1 MEQTFNAVEVLV
13 ERMKTHPEEFF
24 EAGEKRGRWAFMY
37 RDYFKDCLT
46 ESEKGRIHESLRA
59 VRRTEFDAMV
69 VKELLRDEQ
78 IERQELER
86 QMKAEA
92 PTQGLLSNYQNPPA
106 HNQMAGYGQALT
118 EPSPFG
124 AVPTKMLLNKAS
136 FELAKKLMNNK

>member
-37 RDYFKDCLT
+37 KDYFRDCLT
-46 ESEKGRIHESLRA
+46 ESEKGRILESLRA

-86 QMKAEA
+86 QMKTEA
-92 PTQGLLSNYQNPPA
+92 HGMISGNIQSSTLYNKYQNQTNS
-106 HNQMAGYGQALT
+106 NQMGGYGQALMK
-118 EPSPFG
+118 PSPFG
-124 AVPTKMLLNKAS
+124 AVPKG
-136 FELAKKLMNNK
+136 EDDPV

>member
-24 EAGEKRGRWAFMY
+24 EAGEKRGRWAFIY
-37 RDYFKDCLT
+37 KDYFRDCLT
-46 ESEKGRIHESLRA
+46 ESEKGRILESLRA
-59 VRRTEFDAMV
+59 VRRTEFDATV

-92 PTQGLLSNYQNPPA
+92 QAQAMRTAATHGLLNNYQNPPA
-106 HNQMAGYGQALT
+106 QNQMAGYGQALMK
-118 EPSPFG
+118 PSPFG
-124 AVPTKMLLNKAS
+124 AVPKGEGDPA
-136 FELAKKLMNNK
+136 